1 VIFPLGK
8 SLLFGLIF
16 QKGVFHGRISTI
28 FLFLL
33 STVRAENVFVR
44 TTMGCVITHDGFPFS
59 AGKRFVLNANAQD
72 YAVFENVVIPKPV
85 CAFWREVNDLPFRP
99 YGL

>member
-1 VIFPLGK
+1 
-8 SLLFGLIF
+8 
-16 QKGVFHGRISTI
+16 
-28 FLFLL
+28 
-33 STVRAENVFVR
+33 
-44 TTMGCVITHDGFPFS
+44 MGCVITHDGFPFS
-59 AGKRFVLNANAQD
+59 AGKRFVLNAKAQD